1 MVYPP
6 IRRFKLSTVFEL
18 KNVYYSYNK
27 SVPALIDISFEVK
40 KEEKLILL
48 GANGS
53 GKSTLLKLMD
63 NLIYPDKGEIW
74 AFGKLLGD
82 KKTFDEYEF
91 RKKVGFVFQDS
102 DVQLFNT
109 TVFDEVAFA
118 PLQMSLKGNE
128 VQKIVEESLIS
139 FGLEKLKDRPPHR
152 LSGGEKKK
160 VALASVM
167 VINPEVLLLDEPTNG
182 LDPRS
187 KKWLLGKLQE
197 LNKKGTTIVIATHDL
212 DMAATLSDRIIVL
225 NEDHRIEAIGKPEEI
240 LNNEELLLKTNL
252 I

>member
-1 MVYPP
+1 MN
-6 IRRFKLSTVFEL
+6 IVFEL

-63 NLIYPDKGEIW
+63 KLISPDSGEIW

-109 TVFDEVAFA
+109 TVFDEVAFV
-118 PLQMSLKGNE
+118 PLQMGLKGNE
-128 VQKIVEESLIS
+128 VQKIVEETLIS
-139 FGLEKLKDRPPHR
+139 FGIEKLKDRPPHR

-212 DMAATLSDRIIVL
+212 DMAAILSDRIIVL

>member
-1 MVYPP
+1 M
-6 IRRFKLSTVFEL
+6 STVFEL

-27 SVPALIDISFEVK
+27 SIPALIDISFEVK

-63 NLIYPDKGEIW
+63 NLIYPGKGEIW

-118 PLQMSLKGNE
+118 PLQMSLKKDE
-128 VQKIVEESLIS
+128 VQKIVEETLIS

-187 KKWLLGKLQE
+187 KKWLLEKLQE

>member
-1 MVYPP
+1 M
-6 IRRFKLSTVFEL
+6 STVFEL

-40 KEEKLILL
+40 KGEKLVLL

-63 NLIYPDKGEIW
+63 NLIYPDKGKIW
-74 AFGKLLGD
+74 TFGKLLGD

-118 PLQMSLKGNE
+118 PLQMSLEKDE
-128 VQKIVEESLIS
+128 VQKIVEETLIS
-139 FGLEKLKDRPPHR
+139 FELEKLKDRPPHR

-187 KKWLLGKLQE
+187 KRWLLGKLEE
-197 LNKKGTTIVIATHDL
+197 LNKNGTTIVIATHDL
-212 DMAATLSDRIIVL
+212 DMAATLSDRVIVL
-225 NEDHRIEAIGKPEEI
+225 NENHTIETIGKTDEI
-240 LNNEELLLKTNL
+240 LKDEELLLKVNL

>member
-1 MVYPP
+1 M
-6 IRRFKLSTVFEL
+6 STVFEL

-27 SVPALIDISFEVK
+27 PVPALIDISFEVK
-40 KEEKLILL
+40 KGEKLILL

-74 AFGKLLGD
+74 AFGKLLGG

-102 DVQLFNT
+102 DVQLFST
-109 TVFDEVAFA
+109 TVFDEIAFA
-118 PLQMSLKGNE
+118 PLQMSLKEGE

-187 KKWLLGKLQE
+187 KKWL
-197 LNKKGTTIVIATHDL
+197 
-212 DMAATLSDRIIVL
+212 
-225 NEDHRIEAIGKPEEI
+225 
-240 LNNEELLLKTNL
+240 
-252 I
+252 

>member
-1 MVYPP
+1 M
-6 IRRFKLSTVFEL
+6 STVFEL

-27 SVPALIDISFEVK
+27 SVPALVDITFEVK
-40 KEEKLILL
+40 KGEKLILL

-63 NLIYPDKGEIW
+63 NLISPDSGEIW

-102 DVQLFNT
+102 DVQLFST
-109 TVFDEVAFA
+109 TVFDEISFA
-118 PLQMSLKGNE
+118 PLQMGLERNK
-128 VQKIVEESLIS
+128 VQKTVEETLNS
-139 FGLEKLKDRPPHR
+139 FGIEKLKDRPPHR

-187 KKWLLGKLQE
+187 KKWLLEKLQK
-197 LNKKGTTIVIATHDL
+197 LNKNGTTIVIATHDL
-212 DMAATLSDRIIVL
+212 DIAAMLSDRIIVL
-225 NEDHRIEAIGKPEEI
+225 NENHSIEAIGKPDEI
-240 LNNEELLLKTNL
+240 LKDKELLLKVNL

>member
-1 MVYPP
+1 LN
-6 IRRFKLSTVFEL
+6 IVFEL

-27 SVPALIDISFEVK
+27 AVPALIDISFEVK
-40 KEEKLILL
+40 KGEKLILL

-118 PLQMSLKGNE
+118 PLQLGFKQDE
-128 VQKIVEESLIS
+128 VQKIVEEALNS
-139 FGLEKLKDRPPHR
+139 FGIYKLKDRPPHR

-187 KKWLLGKLQE
+187 KRWLLEKLEE
-197 LNKKGTTIVIATHDL
+197 LNKNGITIVIATHDL
-212 DMAATLSDRIIVL
+212 DMAAKFSDRIIVL
-225 NEDHRIEAIGKPEEI
+225 NENHTIETIGKPDKI
-240 LNNEELLLKTNL
+240 LKDEELLLKVNL